1 MPVTGTAVFGKS
13 FLMTTQEPLLKI
25 DNVRAVYNLGIIALR
40 GVSISVKVGEI
51 VALLGANGAGKTT
64 TLMASSN
71 ILPAVRGNVVSGDI
85 QFDGVSIHKRTS
97 ADLVEMGLVQV
108 LEGRHCFRG
117 FTVEENLMTG
127 MLSRRASRREVQNDL
142 ERTYTWFPK
151 LKALRRNLSGLTS
164 GGEQQMTAIGRA
176 LMAKPRLL
184 ILDEPSMGL
193 SPIIVE
199 DIFKVLKMLNET
211 EGLTILVAE
220 QNSNIALRYANRAY
234 VLETG
239 KVALEGEARQLRQRD
254 DIKAFYLGRKT
265 HVGSAATAV

>member
-1 MPVTGTAVFGKS
+1 MAA
-13 FLMTTQEPLLKI
+13 QEALLTVDSI
-25 DNVRAVYNLGIIALR
+25 EAVYNLGIVALR
-40 GVSISVKVGEI
+40 GVSLSVTAGEI

-64 TLMASSN
+64 TLMAVSN
-71 ILPAVRGNVVSGDI
+71 LLKAERGDLVRGDI
-85 QFDGVSIHKRTS
+85 QYDGNSTKRLS
-97 ADLVEMGLVQV
+97 AADLVERGMVQV

-117 FTVEENLMTG
+117 LTIEENL
-127 MLSRRASRREVQNDL
+127 ASGALARGANRREVQDSL
-142 ERTYTWFPK
+142 EQIFTWFPR
-151 LKALRRNLSGLTS
+151 LKALRANYAGLTS

-184 ILDEPSMGL
+184 LLDEPSMGL

-199 DIFKVLKMLNET
+199 DIFKVLKKLNQT

-239 KVALEGEARQLRQRD
+239 RVALEGQAKALRQRD
-254 DIKAFYLGRKT
+254 DIKAFYLGREV
-265 HVGSAATAV
+265 HVGPAAPA